1 MHQTSLTDERVIT
14 AKARERLVSVDA
26 LRGFDMFWIVGAGSI
41 VQALDKMN
49 ADPEHPHRVTQIL
62 ATQLK
67 HVEWEGFRFYDL
79 IFPLFLFIVGVSMV
93 FSLGRALT
101 IGSRGAVIWRVFRRS
116 LLLYVL
122 GVFYSGGLTQ
132 QWPEV
137 ALGGVLQRIACCYLL
152 AAIVYWSVRRPMGI
166 AAVAVALLLG

>member
-1 MHQTSLTDERVIT
+1 MHQTSTTDNRGTT
-14 AKARERLVSVDA
+14 AKACERLVSVDA

-49 ADPEHPHRVTQIL
+49 ADPEHPHRVTQFL

-67 HVEWEGFRFYDL
+67 HVVWEGFRFYDL

-93 FSLGRALT
+93 FSLERALAT
-101 IGSRGAVIWRVFRRS
+101 GSRSTVIWRVMRRS

-122 GVFYSGGLTQ
+122 CVFYSG
-132 QWPEV
+132 
-137 ALGGVLQRIACCYLL
+137 
-152 AAIVYWSVRRPMGI
+152 
-166 AAVAVALLLG
+166 